1 MTMLFYNLR
10 IVLKDISRFRSH
22 NVISITGLAISLAC
36 LFVMGAWAI
45 QELQYDRFHKDS
57 ELIFMVTT
65 QMSSE
70 NGTSVTIAETPTAL
84 ASELKN
90 RIPSVEE
97 SLNFLYLYGKRV
109 LQVGDRFYEET
120 GVAANPTML
129 DVFNFPLINGLTDYL
144 DDPDCIFLT
153 EKLGKKLFPDENPL
167 GKVIVYNNAQLL
179 TVRGILKDIPEN
191 SSLKFDFIIPKQ
203 IESDN
208 NTVWMPLSTNTII
221 KVAPKTNITD
231 LKKAAS
237 AIWRENIEYEQL
249 NIDLL
254 PITKLR
260 YGADFDVF
268 NAKHGNYLKLYS
280 FIGIALLILILAS
293 LNYINLMSAYLIKRT
308 DEVAIRKING
318 ASSKNIL
325 NYFLLESVVNSL
337 IASVLAI
344 ILSAVFIR
352 LFQSMLDATIAS
364 KYLII
369 STISGSIGAL
379 IIIGI
384 ISGIY
389 PAMITSSFSPLSKS
403 NSDKSLTNKAGLRTA
418 LVISQFILSI
428 TLTVVSLI
436 IIRQTNYLNSF
447 KLGYNSEN
455 IVEIFLPT
463 EGANNFKTIESN
475 LLSNPNIRQVS
486 FARNSPVDVS
496 PFFITDSWKWEGS
509 ADETSASIYV
519 LSVDHSYLN
528 IFQMPLL
535 RGRNFAASD
544 NDKDK
549 VIINETLSHLLGFS
563 DPIGRVMYRGDNT
576 FEIIGVVKDFHFQNL
591 SNSIQPQLFK
601 YSASQNRMF
610 VELGQNIEQGI
621 TAIKDQ
627 FDQFYNL
634 PFSYSFIDHQIKGLY
649 AAESKISLGIIVF
662 TILTIILSCI
672 GLIGLITFNLELR
685 VKEIGIRKICGSNI
699 SEVLLLLNRDIIKW
713 FLVGFIISCM
723 LSWYSMTKWLE
734 HFSFK
739 ITLEWWIFLSG
750 GFIIFLV
757 TALTTT
763 GLTWK
768 AARQNPVESLNK

>member
-1 MTMLFYNLR
+1 MTMLLYNLR
-10 IVLKDISRFRSH
+10 IALKDISRFTS
-22 NVISITGLAISLAC
+22 NSVISITGLAISLAC

-45 QELQYDRFHKDS
+45 QELQYDRFHKDP

-65 QMSSE
+65 EMSSG
-70 NGTSVTIAETPTAL
+70 NGKSVTIAETPTAL

-97 SLNFLYLYGKRV
+97 SFNFLYLYGKRV
-109 LQVGDRFYEET
+109 LKIGDSFYEET

-129 DVFNFPLINGLTDYL
+129 DVFNFPLVSGLSDYL
-144 DDPDCIFLT
+144 HDPDCIFLT

-167 GKVIVYNNAQLL
+167 GKVIVYNNEQPL

-191 SSLKFDFIIPKQ
+191 SSLKFDFIVPKQ

-208 NTVWMPLSTNTII
+208 NIAWMPLSTNTII
-221 KVAPKTNITD
+221 KIAPKTNIAD
-231 LKKAAS
+231 LKTAAS

-249 NIDLL
+249 NIGLL

-308 DEVAIRKING
+308 AEVGIRKING

-325 NYFLLESVVNSL
+325 NYFLLESVINSI

-364 KYLII
+364 KYLVI

-389 PAMITSSFSPLSKS
+389 PAIITSSFSPLTKL
-403 NSDKSLTNKAGLRTA
+403 NSDKSLTNRAGLRSA

-428 TLTVVSLI
+428 TLTIVSLI
-436 IIRQTNYLNSF
+436 IIRQTNYLNNF
-447 KLGYNSEN
+447 ELGYNSKN

-463 EGANNFKTIESN
+463 EGANNFKTIKSN
-475 LLSNPNIRQVS
+475 LLSNPNIRQIS

-496 PFFITDSWKWEGS
+496 PFFITDNWKWEGS
-509 ADETSASIYV
+509 ADETSTSIYI
-519 LSVDHSYLN
+519 LSVDHFYLD
-528 IFQMPLL
+528 IFHIPLL
-535 RGRNFAASD
+535 RGRNFSASEND
-544 NDKDK
+544 NDK
-549 VIINETLSHLLGFS
+549 VIINENLSHLLGFS
-563 DPIGRVMYRGDNT
+563 DPIGRVLYRDDET

-591 SNSIQPQLFK
+591 SNSIQPQLFT

-610 VELGQNIEQGI
+610 VEIGQNIEQGI
-621 TAIKDQ
+621 NAIKDQ

-649 AAESKISLGIIVF
+649 AGESKISLGIIVF

-699 SEVLLLLNRDIIKW
+699 AEVLLLLNRDIMKW

-723 LSWYSMTKWLE
+723 LSWYFMTKWLE
-734 HFSFK
+734 DFSFK
-739 ITLEWWIFLSG
+739 ISLEWWIFLSG
-750 GFIIFLV
+750 GFIIFII

>member
-97 SLNFLYLYGKRV
+97 SFNFLYLYGKRV

-129 DVFNFPLINGLTDYL
+129 DVFNFPLVNGLIDYL
-144 DDPDCIFLT
+144 DDPDCIFIT
-153 EKLGKKLFPDENPL
+153 EKLGKKLFADESPL
-167 GKVIVYNNAQLL
+167 GKVIKYNNAQLL

-208 NTVWMPLSTNTII
+208 NAVWMPLSTNTII

-428 TLTVVSLI
+428 TLTIVSLI
-436 IIRQTNYLNSF
+436 IIRQTNYLNNF

-455 IVEIFLPT
+455 IVDIFFPT
-463 EGANNFKTIESN
+463 EGANNFTTIESN

-496 PFFITDSWKWEGS
+496 PFFITDNWKWEGS

-535 RGRNFAASD
+535 RGRNFSASD

-591 SNSIQPQLFK
+591 SNSIQPQLFR

-739 ITLEWWIFLSG
+739 TSLEWWIFLSG